1 MTDPGPARD
10 LQAAVQEADA
20 TDGQLVEIMG
30 ELARWLHRDH
40 NDLDSVLSTICEAAR
55 TGIPGARDAG
65 ITLFINRHE
74 FESHGATGE
83 LPAVIDKL
91 QEKIKQGPCVDAA
104 RDADVVRVNNMNT
117 ETRWPRFSPAAAL
130 AGVGSMLSF
139 QLWVEREHIGAL
151 NLYATEADAFE
162 PTSEEIGRP
171 LAAHA
176 SVAISAARREH
187 QLREAL
193 HNRDVIGQAK
203 GMLMQ
208 RYSIDADKAFELLTR
223 LSQESNLK
231 ARDIAE
237 RITTRG
243 LD

>member
-1 MTDPGPARD
+1 
-10 LQAAVQEADA
+10 
-20 TDGQLVEIMG
+20 
-30 ELARWLHRDH
+30 
-40 NDLDSVLSTICEAAR
+40 
-55 TGIPGARDAG
+55 
-65 ITLFINRHE
+65 
-74 FESHGATGE
+74 
-83 LPAVIDKL
+83 
-91 QEKIKQGPCVDAA
+91 
-104 RDADVVRVNNMNT
+104 MNT
-117 ETRWPRFSPAAAL
+117 ETRWSRFSPAAAM

-151 NLYATEADAFE
+151 NLYATESGAFE
-162 PTSEEIGRP
+162 LSSEEIGRP

-208 RYSIDADKAFELLTR
+208 RYSIDADKAFDLLTR